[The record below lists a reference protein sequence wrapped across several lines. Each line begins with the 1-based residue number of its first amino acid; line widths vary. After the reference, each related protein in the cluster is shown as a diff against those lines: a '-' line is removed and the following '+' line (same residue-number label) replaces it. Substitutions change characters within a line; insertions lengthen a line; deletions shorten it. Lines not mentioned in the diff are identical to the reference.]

1 MTIVLVFSGSHS
13 TEYLDNKLIDLI
25 ISSAAQA
32 RIHFMETYKKAYA
45 ASEIQEHIDY
55 GTNLLNRSKQATT
68 DVQNEHNGMV
78 LLLFYISYN

>member
-1 MTIVLVFSGSHS
+1 
-13 TEYLDNKLIDLI
+13 
-25 ISSAAQA
+25 
-32 RIHFMETYKKAYA
+32 METYKKAYA
-45 ASEIQEHIDY
+45 ASEIQEPIDY